1 MITTI
6 FGIKNHMTQ
15 TFDQNGKRLPV
26 TVIKTTPLTVTQVKT
41 VDADGYKA
49 VQVGFGTKNK
59 HPKSLAGHLKKSE
72 TKARFLRE
80 IPIDTDEIKVG
91 DTLTVS
97 QVLKPGDVVV
107 VRGVSK
113 GRGFSGA
120 MKRWGFHGGPKTH
133 GQSDR
138 ARAVGSIGQG
148 TDPGRVHKG
157 KKMPGRYGN
166 QQHAIRSLQVLKID
180 ETNQEVWISGP
191 IPGSFGSI
199 VWLTVSGEASF
210 AGLYQPP
217 SKQSIPAKP
226 NVNQDQSI
234 ANKTD
239 NQTDTQETEL
249 AKTDLTDSPSSE
261 DKLDT
266 TPASDSKVSESSTQ
280 ETV

>member
-41 VDADGYKA
+41 IDTDGYQA
-49 VQVGFGTKNK
+49 VQVGFGAKNK
-59 HPKSLAGHLKKSE
+59 HSKSLAGHLKKSE
-72 TKARFLRE
+72 TKVRFLRE

-91 DTLTVS
+91 DTLTAS
-97 QVLKPGDVVV
+97 QILKPGDVVV

-180 ETNQEVWISGP
+180 EINQEVWINGP
-191 IPGSFGSI
+191 IPGSFGSV
-199 VWLTVSGEASF
+199 VWLTISGEAPF
-210 AGLYQPP
+210 AGLYQSP
-217 SKQSIPAKP
+217 SDQSIP
-226 NVNQDQSI
+226 VESEVDQDQSI
-234 ANKTD
+234 ANQANNQADSQKT
-239 NQTDTQETEL
+239 ESV
-249 AKTDLTDSPSSE
+249 LTDSADNPSS
-261 DKLDT
+261 DSKPDS
-266 TPASDSKVSESSTQ
+266 TPASDIQGDESSNQ
-280 ETV
+280 ETE